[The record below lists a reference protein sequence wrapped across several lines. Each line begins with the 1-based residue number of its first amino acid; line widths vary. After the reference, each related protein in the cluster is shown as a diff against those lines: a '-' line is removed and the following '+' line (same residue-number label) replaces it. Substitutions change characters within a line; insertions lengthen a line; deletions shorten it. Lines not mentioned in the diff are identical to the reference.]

1 MFYTGTFLST
11 ESQHLLIFRV
21 ENVKFFKVFVNFFKG
36 FVNFFKAFVNFFKKN
51 VNFFNKQHLS
61 NFLYKTLGWLKPDL
75 RKLKTKLMGIQLSKP
90 VLTPGRARHYHS
102 TKESIF

>member
-21 ENVKFFKVFVNFFKG
+21 KNVKFFKV

-61 NFLYKTLGWLKPDL
+61 NFLYKTLHIKVMVRLGVDL
-75 RKLKTKLMGIQLSKP
+75 TKFAEFAIEVFIWVVEMSRMTVETYG
-90 VLTPGRARHYHS
+90 VL
-102 TKESIF
+102 

>member
-21 ENVKFFKVFVNFFKG
+21 ENVKFFKG
-36 FVNFFKAFVNFFKKN
+36 FVNFFKAFVKFFKKN

-61 NFLYKTLGWLKPDL
+61 NVLYKTLGWLKPDL

-102 TKESIF
+102 MKESIF

>member
-36 FVNFFKAFVNFFKKN
+36 FVNFFKAFVNFFKKKRQ
-51 VNFFNKQHLS
+51 FFQQAALVKFS
-61 NFLYKTLGWLKPDL
+61 
-75 RKLKTKLMGIQLSKP
+75 
-90 VLTPGRARHYHS
+90 V
-102 TKESIF
+102 